1 MPAIVEPGT
10 GLAFYDLSQEW
21 GHGIPTY
28 PGYEDVHVERFTYHA
43 KHGVMTSKIVT
54 IFQCSTHV
62 NAPIHLIPMAKG
74 VGELDAERFFGS
86 GVVLDI
92 PKGKWEKITAKD
104 LAAATPKVEVDD
116 IVLINTGWHH
126 KYSDSQEYFGYA
138 PGLTKDAAE
147 WLVKKRVKLV
157 GVDTAEVDHPLATSM
172 GPHRNGPQIKKIAPE
187 YKAATGRDALKDF
200 PEWNVAHKTL
210 LAAGIPTIENVGGD
224 VDDITG
230 KRCTFHAYPWRYFE
244 GDGCVI
250 RLVAILDPSGE
261 YRIESGKGS

>member
-1 MPAIVEPGT
+1 MPAIVEPAT
-10 GLAFYDLSQEW
+10 GLKFYDLSQEW
-21 GHGIPTY
+21 GHNIPTY
-28 PGYEDVHVERFTYHA
+28 PGYEDVHIERFTYHA

-74 VGELDAERFFGS
+74 VGEIDAETFFGS
-86 GVVLDI
+86 GVVLDV
-92 PKGKWEKITAKD
+92 PKGKWEKIGAKD
-104 LAAATPKVEVDD
+104 LAAAKPAVQADD

-147 WLVKKRVKLV
+147 WLVRKKVKLV

-224 VDDITG
+224 VDDVNG

-244 GDGCVI
+244 GDACVV
-250 RLVAILDPSGE
+250 RLVAILDPSGD
-261 YRIESGKGS
+261 YRIESGRGK